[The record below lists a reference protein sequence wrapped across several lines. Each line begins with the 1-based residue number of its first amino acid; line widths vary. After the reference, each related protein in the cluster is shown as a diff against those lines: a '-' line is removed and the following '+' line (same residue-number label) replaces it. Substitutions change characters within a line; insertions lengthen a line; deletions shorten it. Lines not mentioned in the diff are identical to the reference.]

1 MQLEGSLPKLPLADR
16 MYEVLLTQLMDGTRK
31 PGEPLN
37 IGALSRE
44 LEVSQTPLREAL
56 ARLEHSG
63 LVQREAL
70 RGYFVAP
77 AFTKREMVK
86 LAAARELIE
95 PAIAAECA
103 LRRTPEFLAELAGTI
118 TELAGSATSAD
129 TDADAFRLY
138 WTSDARF
145 HSLIAAQADNPFLE
159 SAFLALSGPVQR
171 FRLFMKAGHAHAGQ
185 AAAEHQRILDALAS
199 GDPALASQE
208 MLSHVRAASERALP
222 EHAETRP

>member
-1 MQLEGSLPKLPLADR
+1 
-16 MYEVLLTQLMDGTRK
+16 MYEVLLTQLMDGRRK

-77 AFTKREMVK
+77 VFTKREMTK

-95 PAIAAECA
+95 PAIAAESA
-103 LRRTPEFLAELAGTI
+103 LRRTPEFLADLAVTIDELSRSGV
-118 TELAGSATSAD
+118 SAD
-129 TDADAFRLY
+129 TDSDAFRLY

-145 HSLIAAQADNPFLE
+145 HNLIAAQADNLFLE
-159 SAFLALSGPVQR
+159 GAFHALSGHVQR
-171 FRLFMKAGHAHAGQ
+171 FRLFMKAGHAYAGQ
-185 AAAEHQRILDALAS
+185 AADEHQGILDALAS
-199 GDPALASQE
+199 GDPSAAAE
-208 MLSHVRAASERALP
+208 AMLSHVRAASERALVKHDG
-222 EHAETRP
+222 EEV

>member
-1 MQLEGSLPKLPLADR
+1 MPLADR
-16 MYEVLLTQLMDGTRK
+16 MYDVLLTQLMDGTRK

-77 AFTKREMVK
+77 TFTKREMTK

-95 PAIAAECA
+95 PAIAAESA
-103 LRRTPEFLAELAGTI
+103 LRRTPEFLAELALTI
-118 TELAGSATSAD
+118 DELAESATSAD

-159 SAFLALSGPVQR
+159 SAFQALSGPVQR

-199 GDPALASQE
+199 GDPTTASKE
-208 MLSHVRAASERALP
+208 MLSHVRASAERALP
-222 EHAETRP
+222 EHTGAKP

>member
-1 MQLEGSLPKLPLADR
+1 MPLADR

-37 IGALSRE
+37 IGAISRE
-44 LEVSQTPLREAL
+44 LKVSQTPLREAL

-77 AFTKREMVK
+77 VFTKREMTK

-95 PAIAAECA
+95 PAIAAESA
-103 LRRTPEFLAELAGTI
+103 LRRTPEFLAELAVTI
-118 TELAGSATSAD
+118 DELAGSGASAD
-129 TDADAFRLY
+129 TDSDSFRLY
-138 WTSDARF
+138 WSSDARF

-159 SAFLALSGPVQR
+159 SAFHALSGHVQR

-185 AAAEHQRILDALAS
+185 AADEHQRILDALAA
-199 GDPALASQE
+199 GDPVVASQE
-208 MLSHVRAASERALP
+208 MLAHVKAASERALA
-222 EHAETRP
+222 EHG

>member
-1 MQLEGSLPKLPLADR
+1 MSKLPLADH
-16 MYEVLLTQLMDGTRK
+16 MHDVLLTQLMDGTRK

-63 LVQREAL
+63 LVQREAH

-77 AFTKREMVK
+77 AFTKREMTK

-95 PAIAAECA
+95 PAIAAESA
-103 LRRTPEFLAELAGTI
+103 LRRTPDFLAELAVTI
-118 TELAGSATSAD
+118 EELAASGEG
-129 TDADAFRLY
+129 TDADAFRQY

-145 HSLIAAQADNPFLE
+145 HSLIAAQADNVFLE
-159 SAFLALSGPVQR
+159 GAFLALSGHVQR

-185 AAAEHQRILDALAS
+185 AAAEHQRILDALSS
-199 GDPALASQE
+199 GDPGVAAQE
-208 MLSHVRAASERALP
+208 MLSHVRSASERALV
-222 EHAETRP
+222 EHEETRA

>member
-1 MQLEGSLPKLPLADR
+1 
-16 MYEVLLTQLMDGTRK
+16 MYDVLLTQLMDGTRK

-77 AFTKREMVK
+77 AFTNREMSK

-95 PAIAAECA
+95 PAIAAESA
-103 LRRTPEFLAELAGTI
+103 LRRTPEFIAELAVTI
-118 TELAGSATSAD
+118 DELAASAANAD
-129 TDADAFRLY
+129 SDADGFRLY

-145 HSLIAAQADNPFLE
+145 HSLIASQADNPFLE
-159 SAFLALSGPVQR
+159 SAFHALSGPVQR
-171 FRLFMKAGHAHAGQ
+171 FRLFMKAGHAHAAR
-185 AAAEHQRILDALAS
+185 AATEHRRILDALAV
-199 GDPALASQE
+199 GDPATASAE
-208 MLSHVRAASERALP
+208 MLTHVRAASNRALM
-222 EHAETRP
+222 EHPDSE

>member
-1 MQLEGSLPKLPLADR
+1 MSKLPLADR
-16 MYEVLLTQLMDGTRK
+16 MHDVLLTQLMDGTRK

-77 AFTKREMVK
+77 AFTRREMTK

-95 PAIAAECA
+95 PAIAAESA
-103 LRRTPEFLAELAGTI
+103 LRRTPEFLAELAVTI
-118 TELAGSATSAD
+118 EELARSGEQAD
-129 TDADAFRLY
+129 SDADAFRLY

-145 HSLIAAQADNPFLE
+145 HSLIAAQADNMFLE
-159 SAFLALSGPVQR
+159 GAFHALSGHVQR
-171 FRLFMKAGHAHAGQ
+171 FRLFMKAGHAYAGQ

-199 GDPALASQE
+199 GDPAAAAQE
-208 MLSHVRAASERALP
+208 MLSHVKAASERALP
-222 EHAETRP
+222 EHNGT

>member
-1 MQLEGSLPKLPLADR
+1 

-37 IGALSRE
+37 IGALGRE

-77 AFTKREMVK
+77 AFTHREMTK

-95 PAIAAECA
+95 PAIAAESA
-103 LRRTPEFLAELAGTI
+103 LRRTPEFLAELAVTI
-118 TELAGSATSAD
+118 QELADSAETAD
-129 TDADAFRLY
+129 TDSEGFRLY

-145 HSLIAAQADNPFLE
+145 HTLIAAQADNPFLE
-159 SAFLALSGPVQR
+159 SAFQALSGPVQR
-171 FRLFMKAGHAHAGQ
+171 FRLFMKAGHAHAER
-185 AAAEHQRILDALAS
+185 AAAEHQRILDALAQ
-199 GDPALASQE
+199 GDPIAASAE
-208 MLSHVRAASERALP
+208 MLSHVRAASERALKEHP
-222 EHAETRP
+222 ESR

>member
-1 MQLEGSLPKLPLADR
+1 
-16 MYEVLLTQLMDGTRK
+16 MYDELLTQLMDGSRK

-77 AFTKREMVK
+77 AFTNREMTK

-95 PAIAAECA
+95 PAIAAESA
-103 LRRTPEFLAELAGTI
+103 LRRTPEFLADLAVTIDELA
-118 TELAGSATSAD
+118 ASAATAD
-129 TDADAFRLY
+129 TESDGFRLY

-145 HSLIAAQADNPFLE
+145 HTLIAAQADNPFLE
-159 SAFLALSGPVQR
+159 SAFHALSGPVQR
-171 FRLFMKAGHAHAGQ
+171 FRLFMKAGHAHAAQ
-185 AAAEHQRILDALAS
+185 AAEEHQRILDALS
-199 GDPALASQE
+199 TGDPAKASAE
-208 MLSHVRAASERALP
+208 MLAHVRAASDRALA
-222 EHAETRP
+222 EHPPT

>member
-1 MQLEGSLPKLPLADR
+1 MHD
-16 MYEVLLTQLMDGTRK
+16 VLLTQLMDGTRK

-77 AFTKREMVK
+77 AFTKREMTK

-95 PAIAAECA
+95 PAIAAESA
-103 LRRTPEFLAELAGTI
+103 LRRTPEFLAELAVTVD
-118 TELAGSATSAD
+118 ELAESGASAD
-129 TDADAFRLY
+129 ADADAFRLY

-145 HSLIAAQADNPFLE
+145 HSLIAAQADNMFLE
-159 SAFLALSGPVQR
+159 SAFQALSGHVQR
-171 FRLFMKAGHAHAGQ
+171 FRLFMKAGHAYACQ

-199 GDPALASQE
+199 GDPTAAAQE
-208 MLSHVRAASERALP
+208 MLSHVKAASERALL
-222 EHAETRP
+222 EHSETGT